1 MVDPHADEDYFS
13 QLQAA
18 VGRCTTLRQLDL
30 LVKSCD
36 TEIAHMSS
44 KALWKLHQTWYTEMQ
59 LPTMSEVYFFHLDLL
74 LVLLIFTLNKAHHVF
89 GTRHYYVVENCAFNG
104 LDLCY
109 MCCVFNL
116 ERKYIKQ
123 VLLQVLIQIKTTYF
137 FTS

>member
-36 TEIAHMSS
+36 TEIAYMSS

-59 LPTMSEVYFFHLDLL
+59 LPTMSEVYFFQLDLL
-74 LVLLIFTLNKAHHVF
+74 LGSFTFYNKLGTLSCLLDFRRDNTPCFRTKTLLRDRK
-89 GTRHYYVVENCAFNG
+89 
-104 LDLCY
+104 LC
-109 MCCVFNL
+109 
-116 ERKYIKQ
+116 I
-123 VLLQVLIQIKTTYF
+123 
-137 FTS
+137 